1 MKTNTPSDIKLSHL
15 FDDSSIKKQLQYS
28 FLFSFLFLF
37 IAHSARFFNLAYTN
51 DSLQIYQ
58 ATDAYWQIHLGRWGQ
73 VLYCKLRG
81 TIVVPYVIGL
91 LCGLYI
97 SCAAFLITRMFNIQK
112 KIYIAILCMFM
123 TCNEALNS
131 LNATF
136 INSSDIIM
144 FSMLLSVISV
154 FFWNRWR
161 FGFLLSAPLLTLS
174 LSLYQADLQTAILL
188 ILLILFVNLLSTR
201 DVNKT
206 FVFKGLKGASYI
218 LAGILLYMV
227 SLPIVY
233 KHTQVT
239 PSTHFNNVF
248 SGNFLRTLFPRII
261 KTWAQPFEFILNPH
275 ALHPRLTSI
284 LFIVLISWTVILA
297 FMYIFRVHKSHISK
311 VILLL
316 ILLLLP
322 FATNFSF
329 FLSEITRER
338 MTYAYSIIAVLPIVL
353 TSKIIDSHSFRYSL
367 IIHSIFLALSGLLFF
382 NNLVY
387 GNEYYIRRELEFDS
401 TLSLMTRVV
410 DRIEQTPGYTR
421 DTNVVFIGTLY
432 DSPLAM
438 TRSGFEHIG
447 ERDDSNTT
455 NVYAPS
461 APEKYYW
468 YFWQILGYPLNL
480 ADEFTH
486 QRLSAKKEVRTMPVF
501 PEEGCIQFVD
511 DILVVKLGYVYIPPE
526 FL

>member
-37 IAHSARFFNLAYTN
+37 IAHSARFFYLAYTN

-58 ATDAYWQIHLGRWGQ
+58 ATDANWQFYLGRWGQ

-81 TIVVPYVIGL
+81 TIVAPYVIGL

-97 SCAAFLITRMFNIQK
+97 SCAAFLIIRMFNIQE

-136 INSSDIIM
+136 INFSDIIM
-144 FSMLLSVISV
+144 FSMLLSVTSV

-174 LSLYQADLQTAILL
+174 ISLYQADLQTSIYLVLL
-188 ILLILFVNLLSTR
+188 ILLIRLLES
-201 DVNKT
+201 KT
-206 FVFKGLKGASYI
+206 VDRAFFIRGITAVSFMIAGL
-218 LAGILLYMV
+218 LLYKLSLSIV
-227 SLPIVY
+227 SSQ
-233 KHTQVT
+233 TQIT
-239 PSTHFNNVF
+239 TIDHLNNLF
-248 SGNFLRTLFPRII
+248 SDSFLSTLFPRVLR
-261 KTWAQPFEFILNPH
+261 TWMQPFSFILNPH
-275 ALHPRLTSI
+275 ALHPKCTAAFYLLLIAWTLFLVLEAIFQVRRTPASI
-284 LFIVLISWTVILA
+284 LFSFLI
-297 FMYIFRVHKSHISK
+297 
-311 VILLL
+311 LL
-316 ILLLLP
+316 ILP
-322 FATNFSF
+322 FSMNFSA
-329 FLSEITRER
+329 FLADITRER
-338 MTYAYSIIAVLPIVL
+338 MTYAYSLFVILPLVLM
-353 TSKIIDSHSFRYSL
+353 SKKLPSFSANRKFLVQGSL
-367 IIHSIFLALSGLLFF
+367 LAISGLLFF

-387 GNEYYIRRELEFDS
+387 GNEYYIRRNLEFDS
-401 TLSLMTRVV
+401 TLSLMTRVI

-421 DTNVVFIGTLY
+421 DTKVDIIGTLY

-438 TRSGFEHIG
+438 TRSGFEHVG
-447 ERDDSNTT
+447 ERSDPNTS

-480 ADEFTH
+480 VDEFTH
-486 QRLSAKKEVRTMPVF
+486 QQLFSKKEVRTMPVF
-501 PEEGCIQFVD
+501 PDEGCIQFVD